1 MLVPKYVFNIPKQT
15 LHNALRQIMKKKKT
29 SREVEEQKEN
39 EVLGQFIITNYY

>member
-15 LHNALRQIMKKKKT
+15 LHNALRQIMKKKT